1 MDIVSFL
8 VHMLIA
14 VAAGLI
20 IGIEREWRLRSA
32 GLVTNTL
39 VSLGAA
45 MYVMAGTVLTTGST
59 GGDPSRV
66 LGQIAAGVGFLGA
79 GVIMRDGLNIH
90 GLNSAATIWCSAAV
104 GSLVGLNL
112 YAAAFIAA
120 GIIVCTNLCIR
131 WLAELISK
139 VAMQKKDV
147 NNNIV
152 FHFYVNENHVAIFK
166 KEFME
171 LMAQHANLLL
181 KSCYTKEQASPD
193 NSEKELVCEINC
205 LQANIEDLQSFKKD
219 IFTNPYLIKIKQDN
233 ETKTI

>member
-1 MDIVSFL
+1 MDPINFL
-8 VHMLIA
+8 IHML
-14 VAAGLI
+14 VAAATGFI

-39 VSLGAA
+39 VAIGAA
-45 MYVMAGTVLTTGST
+45 MYVWVGTRLTLGTTS
-59 GGDPSRV
+59 GDPSRV

-79 GVIMRDGLNIH
+79 GVIMRDGFNIH

-112 YAAAFIAA
+112 YAISFIAA

-131 WLAELISK
+131 WLAEFISK

-147 NNNIV
+147 NNSVI
-152 FHFYVNENHVAIFK
+152 FHFYVNENHVALFK
-166 KEFME
+166 KDFME
-171 LMAQHANLLL
+171 HMAQYANLLL
-181 KSCYTKEQASPD
+181 KSCYTKDSLNNP
-193 NSEKELVCEINC
+193 EKELICEINC
-205 LQANIEDLQSFKKD
+205 LQAHIEEFQAFKKD
-219 IFTNPYLIKIKQDN
+219 IFTHPYLIKIKQDN

>member
-1 MDIVSFL
+1 
-8 VHMLIA
+8 ML
-14 VAAGLI
+14 VAAAAGFI

-39 VSLGAA
+39 VAIGAA
-45 MYVMAGTVLTTGST
+45 MYVWVGTILTLGITS
-59 GGDPSRV
+59 GDPSRV
-66 LGQIAAGVGFLGA
+66 LGQIATGVGFLGA

-112 YAAAFIAA
+112 YAIAFIAA

-131 WLAELISK
+131 WLAEFISK
-139 VAMQKKDV
+139 IAMQKKDV
-147 NNNIV
+147 NNSVI
-152 FHFYVNENHVAIFK
+152 FHFYVNENHVTLFK
-166 KEFME
+166 KDFME
-171 LMAQHANLLL
+171 HMAQHANLLL
-181 KSCYTKEQASPD
+181 KSCYTKETASLD
-193 NSEKELVCEINC
+193 NPEKELICEINC
-205 LQANIEDLQSFKKD
+205 LQANIEELQEFKKN